1 MERLLATPTTS
12 PCFPEK
18 SAMHVVSAARRTN
31 ESCCENYGGF
41 ELAAALPAA
50 AARALA
56 AAPLSGTAGA
66 ATLPGSVALAL
77 ALRPAATGARTTLAA
92 ESRLARL
99 GLPLGVTLT
108 MAAAAVALPV
118 A

>member
-31 ESCCENYGGF
+31 ESCRENYGGF
-41 ELAAALPAA
+41 ELAAALP
-50 AARALA
+50 A

-66 ATLPGSVALAL
+66 ATLPGSVAVAL
-77 ALRPAATGARTTLAA
+77 ALRPAAATGAWTTLAA

-99 GLPLGVTLT
+99 GLPVGVTLA